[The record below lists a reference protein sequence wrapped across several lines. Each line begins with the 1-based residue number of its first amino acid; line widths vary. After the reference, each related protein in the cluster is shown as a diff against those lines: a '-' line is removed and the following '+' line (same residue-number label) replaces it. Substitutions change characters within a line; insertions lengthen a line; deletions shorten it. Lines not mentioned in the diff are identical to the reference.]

1 MSCALAAGL
10 AMLGLAACTGDSKD
24 NSNNADAPP
33 VIVPGGPGEPA
44 KTLAPG
50 QRPSTPATQ
59 PNEADV
65 SFVSHMVVH
74 HQQALDMAA
83 LAPQRAASDS
93 VKGIAGR
100 IADSQRV
107 EIDSLNAWLK
117 QHGAEHAAHDAMG
130 PMPGMATPAQLDEL
144 KAAAGPAF
152 DTMFLRL
159 MITHHE
165 GALTMSHEVQAKGK
179 DPRVQE
185 LADEVI
191 SVQSGEINRMKGLGP

>member
-10 AMLGLAACTGDSKD
+10 AMLGLAGCTGDGKD
-24 NSNNADAPP
+24 NADAPP
-33 VIVPGGPGEPA
+33 VIAPGGPGEPA

-83 LAPQRAASDS
+83 LVPQRAASDS
-93 VKGIAGR
+93 VKGIAAR

-107 EIDSLNAWLK
+107 EIDALNTWLK
-117 QHGAEHAAHDAMG
+117 QHGAEHAAHDATG

-144 KAAAGPAF
+144 KAASGPGF

-165 GALTMSHEVQAKGK
+165 GALTMSREVQAKGN

-191 SVQSGEINRMKGLGP
+191 SVQSGEINRMRDLGH